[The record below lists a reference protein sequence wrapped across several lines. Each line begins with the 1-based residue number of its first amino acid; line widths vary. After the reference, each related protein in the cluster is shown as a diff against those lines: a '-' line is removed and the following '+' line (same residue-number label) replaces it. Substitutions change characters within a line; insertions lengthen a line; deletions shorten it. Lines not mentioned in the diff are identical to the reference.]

1 MTGNL
6 TINTVDVV
14 ILLILLVVM
23 TLAVRTIF
31 GFFKKD

>member
-1 MTGNL
+1 MTVDL
-6 TINTVDVV
+6 TVNAVDVV
-14 ILLILLVVM
+14 ILLILLVLM

>member
-14 ILLILLVVM
+14 ILLILLVLM